1 MMGNRKEEGKFVPFH
16 DPLYRMPSE
25 NRLIASL
32 KKASPSLD
40 MNPAHSDRTPSLYHL
55 HHHDFL

>member
-40 MNPAHSDRTPSLYHL
+40 MNPAHSDRMP
-55 HHHDFL
+55 